1 MCDKKQCAGVM
12 QKVYKNVVQLN
23 THFLYGSN
31 LKKKLLSQAIKY
43 DRAQP
48 YLIDSMR
55 PLLRGLRSIK
65 QFFQQIVHDIVTSSL
80 CQIVHDI
87 VTSSPIYFD
96 PRKVPLETPSRD

>member
-1 MCDKKQCAGVM
+1 MSVRFCLPISVFRH
-12 QKVYKNVVQLN
+12 V
-23 THFLYGSN
+23 
-31 LKKKLLSQAIKY
+31 LSQAIKY

-55 PLLRGLRSIK
+55 PLLRGPRSIK